1 MNTYKMKSSH
11 HIVSALM
18 WTGTNKDE
26 FVRFAESI
34 NVIAQF
40 DKDTVMII
48 GLNGTKWMSP
58 NWYLVVYDFS
68 GKHLE
73 IISKE
78 EFEELYELDYTEYS
92 EPLSSKFLDVIYLKQ
107 IIESYFPK
115 KDV

>member
-1 MNTYKMKSSH
+1 MKSSQYDVH
-11 HIVSALM
+11 YTVSAVI

-26 FVRFAESI
+26 FVRFAESVD
-34 NVIAQF
+34 VIAQF

-48 GLNGTKWMSP
+48 YRDGTKWISP
-58 NWYLVVYDFS
+58 NWYLVVFESS
-68 GKHLE
+68 GDKHFE

-78 EFEELYELDYTEYS
+78 EFEDSYELDYTEYS